1 MACFY
6 LYLMILFHQNFMYLD
21 GNKQHRIQAVLKSLF
36 KHTSPQ
42 PWFLPV
48 THSHS
53 FPDFG
58 SCEIR
63 GFSASYNTRGWQARP
78 LPGMPETVFP
88 RKDVVGKRPLDSAV
102 VGEPRGSS
110 GSTQGGSWG
119 GPRGVYLPVKCRWRR
134 ARVYIRMHI
143 DTCTYH
149 PCTYSLTV
157 LTSPYI
163 FFFLKNYLFIYFW
176 LCWVFVS
183 VRGLFL

>member
-63 GFSASYNTRGWQARP
+63 GFSASYNTRGWRARP

-110 GSTQGGSWG
+110 GSTQWGRLLGGSSWG
-119 GPRGVYLPVKCRWRR
+119 VPPCEVQMKEGTCVYTYAHRHMHVSSM
-134 ARVYIRMHI
+134 YIQLNGSDFPLH
-143 DTCTYH
+143 
-149 PCTYSLTV
+149 
-157 LTSPYI
+157 
-163 FFFLKNYLFIYFW
+163 FFFF
-176 LCWVFVS
+176 
-183 VRGLFL
+183 